1 MVRVLDLFSAGGFSY
16 KPKLADRLRHGYE
29 SILLWCAYNI
39 MRLPRADPPYPKE
52 WEIQDTGYEEPRL
65 YSIPGTMRFD
75 VENYSVDTIWASPPC
90 IGIEEE

>member
-1 MVRVLDLFSAGGFSY
+1 MVRVLDLFSGNRGFSN
-16 KPKLADRLRHGYE
+16 KPKLADRIRHGYE

-65 YSIPGTMRFD
+65 YSMPGTMRFD
-75 VENYSVDTIWASPPC
+75 LENYETIFVSPPC
-90 IGIEEE
+90 IEEE